1 MGIKE
6 FIQERGI
13 VSLYHFTF
21 IDNLDSILKYGL
33 LSRDKLDEN
42 GIMYEYNDQQRL
54 EERAD
59 AICVSISFPNY
70 KMFYKCRIERTDK
83 KWCVIELNPRV
94 LYEKKCLFCVTNA
107 ASKSET
113 NKSDVEKQGIH
124 ALQRMFEPEPFDSEI
139 KIDKKYPYNPQAEVL
154 VVDDIEVEYIQGIY
168 FDNIN
173 VKPYINRYPN
183 FKNIIRY
190 NHDLFKYRS
199 DYNNW

>member
-13 VSLYHFTF
+13 VSLYHFTL

-70 KMFYKCRIERTDK
+70 KMFYKCRSERKDK

-94 LYEKKCLFCVTNA
+94 LYQKKCLFC
-107 ASKSET
+107 
-113 NKSDVEKQGIH
+113 
-124 ALQRMFEPEPFDSEI
+124 
-139 KIDKKYPYNPQAEVL
+139 
-154 VVDDIEVEYIQGIY
+154 
-168 FDNIN
+168 
-173 VKPYINRYPN
+173 N
-183 FKNIIRY
+183 FC
-190 NHDLFKYRS
+190 
-199 DYNNW
+199 